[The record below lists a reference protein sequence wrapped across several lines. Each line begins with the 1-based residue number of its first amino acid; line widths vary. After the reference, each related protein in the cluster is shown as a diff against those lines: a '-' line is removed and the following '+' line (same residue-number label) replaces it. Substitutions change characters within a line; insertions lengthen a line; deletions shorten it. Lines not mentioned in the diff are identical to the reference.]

1 VRLTSSL
8 QGAVA
13 NAVTD
18 VQGGLTLTYLDTNC
32 NGLADTVT
40 VTDNFG
46 NTASDT
52 FNC

>member
-1 VRLTSSL
+1 MVTSSL
-8 QGAVA
+8 QGALT

-18 VQGGLTLTYLDTNC
+18 VQGEFTLTYLNTHC
-32 NGLADTVT
+32 SGLADTVT

-52 FNC
+52 FTC